1 MVTNPSLMQLFWA
14 FLKLGA
20 TAFGG
25 PAMIPYIGKMAI
37 EQMRWLTDQTFR
49 EGVALCQT
57 IPGATAMQTSAYIG
71 FRARGVAGAAVSL
84 IGAWVSSGY
93 PERDVFT
100 FTDID
105 GLTCEATYG
114 EDVEPLFL
122 ESNLWYPG
130 SLSCASCHNADL
142 TVSSAQM
149 DMTTYAGLL
158 AGSRRTSPD
167 AKGNDVLGGGDWEAS
182 LMYDVLYV
190 RKYMPLGRPPE
201 VPAEGPVVFAG
212 TAIQDGMQ

>member
-1 MVTNPSLMQLFWA
+1 MDDFRKLFYGVLIA
-14 FLKLGA
+14 FVGVLVVWVSIVYISACGFSFTCQQGRPVVYSTPIPTLAAA
-20 TAFGG
+20 TL
-25 PAMIPYIGKMAI
+25 PAPDFSV
-37 EQMRWLTDQTFR
+37 QSPTVNRCR
-49 EGVALCQT
+49 V
-57 IPGATAMQTSAYIG
+57 
-71 FRARGVAGAAVSL
+71 AAVNL
-84 IGAWVSSGY
+84 IGAWVSSGH
-93 PERDVFT
+93 PETDVFT

-158 AGSRRTSPD
+158 AGSRRTS
-167 AKGNDVLGGGDWEAS
+167 ANVKGNDVLGGGDWEAS

-201 VPAEGPVVFAG
+201 VPAEGPVIFAG
-212 TAIQDGMQ
+212 TATQDGAQ